1 MARLQLRNEE
11 IFGRR
16 LDVMELLK
24 DHPSTGR
31 FRVMVMQAAA
41 RILEG
46 RGALTNIKAV
56 DIKKRREPG
65 EK

>member
-1 MARLQLRNEE
+1 MSRLQLRREDV
-11 IFGRR
+11 FGKWF
-16 LDVMELLK
+16 DVDELLK

-31 FRVMVMQAAA
+31 FRVMVLQAAG

-46 RGALTNIKAV
+46 RGAILRSMNV
-56 DIKKRREPG
+56 QRRRDPG